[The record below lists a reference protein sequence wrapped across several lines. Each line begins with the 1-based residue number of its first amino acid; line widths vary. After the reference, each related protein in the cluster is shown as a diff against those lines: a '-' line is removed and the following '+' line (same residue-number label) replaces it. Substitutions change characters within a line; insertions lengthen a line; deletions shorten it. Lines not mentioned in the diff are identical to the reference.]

1 MNYLLKIVRG
11 AQAGAEIALAEGSVT
26 FGSSDACDIVLA
38 DASLPAEAFVLETS
52 DAGVSLKE
60 LPDGEAKTLD
70 LYTLFTFGNSSFA
83 VGENG
88 VAWPEVK
95 EPAPAAAEPAAD
107 GSGETPLPPEGGSQ
121 LVATADEASSPPG
134 EGRASARQS
143 SEAQD
148 SPPRRRRGLGCLF
161 VLLLVVLFFAVG
173 YFLALRYG
181 RFWEK
186 SFGESGVSP
195 AVATS
200 CDPPAE
206 GGTPSQG
213 ESSASLADWAA
224 EHGVAVSDRD
234 GETVLAGNFT
244 NRTERLVFAQDA
256 YARDRNLVLDLSD
269 DETLKAGVEEVL
281 FALSEGRVKLETATN
296 RVVKLVGRA
305 RSRMELL
312 QTVAAICTDVN
323 RVRVVDDTAVV
334 CDDGQRTKVP
344 TRYQA
349 ISPQAVRHHPFVVPA
364 AAPAAAPAVPLAPLP
379 AAKPSPSEPNC
390 PVAGIIL
397 MPYPCL
403 VMRDGTRAAVGAF
416 VGEFKV
422 EKIEAD
428 KVTLKRGEETVTWK
442 P

>member
-1 MNYLLKIVRG
+1 MNYLLKIVQG

-38 DASLPAEAFVLETS
+38 DASLPAEAFAIETS

-60 LPDGEAKTLD
+60 LPDGEAKKID

-88 VAWPEVK
+88 IAWPEVK
-95 EPAPAAAEPAAD
+95 TPAPPAPEPAADGGGEMPPPPGEGGAPAD
-107 GSGETPLPPEGGSQ
+107 GSGETQ
-121 LVATADEASSPPG
+121 LPPG
-134 EGRASARQS
+134 ERSA
-143 SEAQD
+143 
-148 SPPRRRRGLGCLF
+148 PPPATKPQRRGLGCISTLILSLF
-161 VLLLVVLFFAVG
+161 LLIVGFCAGVYMMRYRSDSCQRFFTW
-173 YFLALRYG
+173 LQ
-181 RFWEK
+181 K
-186 SFGESGVSP
+186 
-195 AVATS
+195 ATHQA
-200 CDPPAE
+200 PPAP
-206 GGTPSQG
+206 PSAEPVVPEVSLG
-213 ESSASLADWAA
+213 EWAA
-224 EHGVAVSDRD
+224 EHGVNVSERD
-234 GETVLAGNFT
+234 GETVLFGNFT
-244 NRTERLVFAQDA
+244 NRTERLLFAQDA
-256 YARDRNLVLDLSD
+256 YARDEGLVLDLSD

-281 FALSEGRVKLETATN
+281 FAQSDGRMKLATATN

-305 RSRMELL
+305 RSRTELL

-364 AAPAAAPAVPLAPLP
+364 AAPAAVPAVPQAPLP